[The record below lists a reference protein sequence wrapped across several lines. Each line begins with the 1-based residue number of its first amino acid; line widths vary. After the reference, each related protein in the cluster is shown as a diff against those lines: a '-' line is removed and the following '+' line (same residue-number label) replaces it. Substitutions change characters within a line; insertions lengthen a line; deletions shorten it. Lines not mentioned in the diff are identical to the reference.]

1 MLMRVLLAA
10 IIAGMLAGAVAGAVQ
25 IWRVSPL
32 ILAAEVYEN
41 KQAAGGAHAPGAQA
55 DAREKSTHQ
64 HSDSAEAWAPQDGI
78 ERTAYT
84 LITSLIMGVAFALVM
99 AAAVVFTGR
108 EITVRNGVVWGLV
121 GFVVFTLAPTA
132 GLAPEL
138 PGMPAGDLVA
148 RQTWWWG
155 TAIATAGGIGLIA
168 LQQRLAFKVLGIG
181 LIALPH
187 LIGAPHPETLNSAV
201 PAALA
206 ADFAA
211 NSLATMA
218 LFWVVL
224 GVALGWAMNRTH
236 EDIGA

>member
-1 MLMRVLLAA
+1 MIMRVLLAA
-10 IIAGMLAGAVAGAVQ
+10 IIAGMMAGAVAGAVQ

-41 KQAAGGAHAPGAQA
+41 KQDAGEAHSHGARTSAAEQSAHSHG
-55 DAREKSTHQ
+55 DGH
-64 HSDSAEAWAPQDGI
+64 EAWAPEDGI

-84 LITSLIMGVAFALVM
+84 LVSSLIMGVAFAFVM

-108 EITVRNGVVWGLV
+108 DITVRNGMVWGVL
-121 GFVVFTLAPTA
+121 GFLTFTLAPTA

-155 TAIATAGGIGLIA
+155 TAIATAGGIALIA
-168 LQQRLAFKVLGIG
+168 LQEKLAFRALGIG

-187 LIGAPHPETLNSAV
+187 LIGAPHPQTHDSAV
-201 PAALA
+201 PATLA

-211 NSLATMA
+211 NSLAMMA
-218 LFWVVL
+218 LFWIVL
-224 GVALGWAMNRTH
+224 GVSLGWAMNRTH